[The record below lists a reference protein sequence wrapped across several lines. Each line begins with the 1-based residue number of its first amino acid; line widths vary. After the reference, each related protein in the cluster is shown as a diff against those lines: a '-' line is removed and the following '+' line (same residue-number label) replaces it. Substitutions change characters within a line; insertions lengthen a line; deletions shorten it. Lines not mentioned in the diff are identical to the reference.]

1 MNPPALNETADAL
14 MSAPVPAG
22 ALPASAPAPI
32 ATRAASPRR
41 WVPLLHTLLPAL
53 ALALLLAAVFWR
65 QPRAMSYFGVNLLL
79 NVAIPIMFATLAQ
92 MMVLAVSDLDLSIG
106 PFVSLVACIGA
117 AVVPDRPVLGVLAL
131 IGAVGAYALAGALIE
146 WRKLPS
152 IVVTLGLSFVWL
164 GCAVLLLPSPGG
176 TAPEWLRTA
185 MRFKAPLLPLPIWVA
200 LVAALLGHLLITRSA
215 FGALARGV
223 GGHAAAVG
231 RAGWSL
237 IAIRARVYAVAGA
250 FGVCAGLMLVGQT
263 TSADANI
270 ASRYTLVSIAAAVL
284 GGAQFIGGVVS
295 PVGAVIG
302 AMTMTL
308 AASFLTF
315 LDIAPDW
322 QIGMQGLILILVLG
336 LRAGIDRLEKAT

>member
-1 MNPPALNETADAL
+1 MSGAVASLPPTVVAVV
-14 MSAPVPAG
+14 PV
-22 ALPASAPAPI
+22 APATS
-32 ATRAASPRR
+32 ARR
-41 WVPLLHTLLPAL
+41 WTPPLHTALPAL
-53 ALALLLAAVFWR
+53 ALALLLGAVFWR

-92 MMVLAVSDLDLSIG
+92 MMILAVSDLDLSIG
-106 PFVSLVACIGA
+106 PFVSLVVCIGA
-117 AVVPDRPVLGVLAL
+117 TLLPEQPLLAVLAL
-131 IGAVGAYALAGALIE
+131 AGAVSVYALAGAVIE
-146 WRKLPS
+146 ARKLPA

-164 GCAVLLLPSPGG
+164 GCAVLLVPTPGG
-176 TAPEWLRTA
+176 NAPAWLQA
-185 MRFKAPLLPLPIWVA
+185 LMRIKAPWLPLPIWVA
-200 LVAALLGHLLITRSA
+200 LMAAGLGHWLITRSA
-215 FGALARGV
+215 FGALVRGV
-223 GGHAAAVG
+223 GGNAAAVG

-237 IAIRARVYAVAGA
+237 VRIRAGVYAIAGG
-250 FGVCAGLMLVGQT
+250 FGVCAGLMLLGQT

-270 ASRYTLVSIAAAVL
+270 ASRYTLVSIAAVIL
-284 GGAQFIGGVVS
+284 GGGQFVGGVVS

-336 LRAGIDRLEKAT
+336 LRAALDRFQRPERRP

>member
-1 MNPPALNETADAL
+1 MTGVSD
-14 MSAPVPAG
+14 
-22 ALPASAPAPI
+22 
-32 ATRAASPRR
+32 RK

-53 ALALLLAAVFWR
+53 ALGLLLATVFWR

-117 AVVPDRPVLGVLAL
+117 VILPTQPLLAIAALAAAVA
-131 IGAVGAYALAGALIE
+131 AYALAGAVIE
-146 WRKLPS
+146 WRQLPS

-164 GCAVLLLPSPGG
+164 GCAVLLLPTPGG
-176 TAPEWLRTA
+176 TAPDWLRTA
-185 MRFKAPLLPLPIWVA
+185 MSFKPPVLPLPIWIA
-200 LVAALLGHLLITRSA
+200 LLAALLGHWLVTRST
-215 FGALARGV
+215 FGALARAL
-223 GGHAAAVG
+223 GGNPAAVA

-237 IAIRARVYAVAGA
+237 VRIRAGVYALAGL
-250 FGVCAGLMLVGQT
+250 FGVCAGLLLVGQT

-270 ASRYTLVSIAAAVL
+270 ASRYTLVSIASVIL
-284 GGAQFIGGVVS
+284 GGGQFIGGVVS

-308 AASFLTF
+308 AASLLTF
-315 LDIAPDW
+315 FNIAPDW

-336 LRAGIDRLEKAT
+336 LRTAIDRLERKP